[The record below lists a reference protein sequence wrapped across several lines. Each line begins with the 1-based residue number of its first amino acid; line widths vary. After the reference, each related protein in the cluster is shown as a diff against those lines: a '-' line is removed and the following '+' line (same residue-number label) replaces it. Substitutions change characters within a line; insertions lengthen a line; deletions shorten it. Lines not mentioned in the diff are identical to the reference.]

1 MKKGGVEATFC
12 NCGYGSLGCYGKV
25 QCDCS
30 DPINPKCP
38 PSGMVISKSKLNKN
52 INKIRKTRCRKNYLV
67 DQMKNKKVKRIVLD
81 QPMHTIFIKKNK
93 KFKKMEKHN
102 SLEAALKAATLK
114 KTLPDIKTIKEGLYE
129 LKRYLKTDSKA
140 YYVVWL

>member
-1 MKKGGVEATFC
+1 
-12 NCGYGSLGCYGKV
+12 
-25 QCDCS
+25 
-30 DPINPKCP
+30 
-38 PSGMVISKSKLNKN
+38 
-52 INKIRKTRCRKNYLV
+52 
-67 DQMKNKKVKRIVLD
+67 
-81 QPMHTIFIKKNK
+81 
-93 KFKKMEKHN
+93 MEKHN